1 MKINEAADALGEG
14 PVGSNSHTFPL
25 LHSTPATVPH
35 IRENNRNSDKQNIP
49 EVTTTDISVTHL
61 SSLRHTCN
69 TSRPTPAP
77 RLSVNTVHTVLPPD
91 GNVTYHDVYIGN
103 VRGSTTEDDIKIL
116 LMSMGVREI
125 GNNVRLRS
133 RKCLIVRSVF
143 LLLIS
148 TSTKMS
154 TTKRFGMETSM
165 SSHTVY
171 T

>member
-14 PVGSNSHTFPL
+14 PVDSNSNTFPL
-25 LHSTPATVPH
+25 LHSTPATVPR

-91 GNVTYHDVYIGN
+91 DNVTYHDVYIGN